1 MKRNI
6 AELISTL
13 AEKGELLRD
22 MRRLLEQEQ
31 ACLVSLDMAKLE
43 ENQQELARVMGRMA
57 EISDSCRAKI
67 SVIGVELGLP
77 ENASLSPIIARMSQP
92 EKGALREAQARIA
105 ADSQGLNGTLAL
117 NRGLLEDS
125 LKVVERSVNFFNR
138 LFNPVE
144 TYGLAGSMVSRS
156 GGSRFICKEI

>member
-13 AEKGELLRD
+13 ANKGELLRE
-22 MRRLLEQEQ
+22 MRRLLQQEQ
-31 ACLVSLDMAKLE
+31 ACLVALDMVKLE
-43 ENQQELARVMGRMA
+43 ENQQEIARVMVRMA
-57 EISDSCRAKI
+57 ELSDSCRAKI

-77 ENASLSPIIARMSQP
+77 GNASLSPIIARMSHP

-105 ADSQGLNGTLAL
+105 ADSQGLSGTLAL

-138 LFNPVE
+138 LFNPVD
-144 TYGLAGSMVSRS
+144 TYGLAGSMVARP
-156 GGSRFICKEI
+156 GGSRFVCKEI